1 VIEAYKLIDKKGY
14 LLTISPVFGASGCPK
29 ESKTLLWLEKRVIM
43 VVLVGLLL
51 VVVMVVLY
59 APRGERQHILDVDA
73 NVNRAAVGEAE
84 KVPREAVIVTIDA
97 SHAHVALIGR
107 QWH

>member
-1 VIEAYKLIDKKGY
+1 MIEAYKLIDKKGY

-73 NVNRAAVGEAE
+73 NVHRAAVGE
-84 KVPREAVIVTIDA
+84 RE
-97 SHAHVALIGR
+97 SPS
-107 QWH
+107 